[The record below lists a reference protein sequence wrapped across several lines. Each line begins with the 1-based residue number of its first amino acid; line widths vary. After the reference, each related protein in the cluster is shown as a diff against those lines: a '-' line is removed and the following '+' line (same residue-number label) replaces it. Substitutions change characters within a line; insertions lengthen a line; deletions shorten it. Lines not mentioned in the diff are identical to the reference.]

1 MFFVFLLF
9 FALFIDLVTDKV
21 QPLSR
26 TIALDDTP
34 GDPNK
39 AFLTNF
45 NLQFGFAPVAYVGFG
60 VSLQLQTD
68 QVGEVFIVHVGG
80 TRCATSFTD
89 HTMKIHAR
97 IILTVEFIRTCICLF
112 FLYV

>member
-1 MFFVFLLF
+1 VFLLF
-9 FALFIDLVTDKV
+9 LALFIDLVTDQV

-68 QVGEVFIVHVGG
+68 QVRLYDTCWWYSLCNFQYRQQYE
-80 TRCATSFTD
+80 
-89 HTMKIHAR
+89 HTCPFN
-97 IILTVEFIRTCICLF
+97 VDW
-112 FLYV
+112 